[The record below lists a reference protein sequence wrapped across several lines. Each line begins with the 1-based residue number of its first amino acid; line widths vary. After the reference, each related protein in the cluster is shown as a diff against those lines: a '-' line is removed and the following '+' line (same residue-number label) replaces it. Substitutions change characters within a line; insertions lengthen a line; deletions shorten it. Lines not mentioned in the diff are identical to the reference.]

1 MRTTIAIVGLLAP
14 TVWATQPDPRIV
26 GEIYTKSFPDHRG
39 VYHELSCTNQRHYQ
53 PFHVD
58 AKCEEQNCH
67 QPITN
72 AVYYDMQDLSLWL
85 AKGALK
91 TATN

>member
-58 AKCEEQNCH
+58 AKCPLRMIVQAH
-67 QPITN
+67 Q
-72 AVYYDMQDLSLWL
+72 ADLSLWL